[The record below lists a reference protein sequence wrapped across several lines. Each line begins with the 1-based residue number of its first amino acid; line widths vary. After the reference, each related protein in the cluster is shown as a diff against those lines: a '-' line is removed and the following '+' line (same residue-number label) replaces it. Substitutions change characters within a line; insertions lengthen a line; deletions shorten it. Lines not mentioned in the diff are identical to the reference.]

1 MNRKVNTILCP
12 VARTP
17 SLHLFVSCIS
27 GMTTNATA
35 AGEVPTER
43 PVYPAVGY
51 WAVFDAAAPGDSY
64 DELLSRMTVVCPS
77 AQVKRITPLI
87 IFKPDVSVGVT
98 TIGSLFGV
106 LKDHNGGFV
115 RRKIALS
122 ILATG
127 GAIYDSQPPNA
138 KLVLIRRSKYTQ
150 LLVPAVD
157 ALKEAG
163 LCIDLELVEGNR
175 IVY

>member
-1 MNRKVNTILCP
+1 
-12 VARTP
+12 
-17 SLHLFVSCIS
+17 
-27 GMTTNATA
+27 MTTNATA

-51 WAVFDAAAPGDSY
+51 WAVFDAAAGDSY

-77 AQVKRITPLI
+77 AQVRRISPLNSL
-87 IFKPDVSVGVT
+87 FKPDVSLGA
-98 TIGSLFGV
+98 ISGSLFGV

-122 ILATG
+122 VLASG
-127 GAIYDSQPPNA
+127 GAIYDALPPNA
-138 KLVLIRRSKYTQ
+138 KLVLIHRSKYIE

-163 LCIDLELVEGNR
+163 LCIDMELLELSM
-175 IVY
+175 